1 VLWVIDCIVTVSFGV
16 GLCCGFCKLFWDVW
30 MCVSV
35 GFAMC
40 GVCMCGFCDVWCV
53 YVWVL

>member
-1 VLWVIDCIVTVSFGV
+1 MLWVIDCIVTVSFGV